1 MKDGMNDKSCSYL
14 VYYISLFTRQEQL
27 FVLQDPDIPLLY
39 DPAHMISFID
49 LSDTLRTAFRL
60 SVICVKSVNLLFYIC
75 ELCIAEA
82 P

>member
-39 DPAHMISFID
+39 DPAHMISLID
-49 LSDTLRTAFRL
+49 LSDTLRTALRL
-60 SVICVKSVNLLFYIC
+60 TVICVKSVNLLFYIC
-75 ELCIAEA
+75 ELCIAE
-82 P
+82 PP